1 MTLRLEISDDA
12 HRALNEAWGQDLSR
26 AALEALS
33 IEGYRTGKLSRHD
46 VQTLL
51 GFQNRW
57 ETEEWLGSH
66 GVCMNYS
73 LEDLEADRATL
84 NRVLGPA
91 PLGWSLLPTV
101 RPCTISLKSVMQRFC
116 PHSSAVWS
124 SLHKSPT
131 S

>member
-73 LEDLEADRATL
+73 MEDLEADRATL

-91 PLGWSLLPTV
+91 HL
-101 RPCTISLKSVMQRFC
+101 
-116 PHSSAVWS
+116 
-124 SLHKSPT
+124 
-131 S
+131 